1 MVRDPRRLQAFQEA
15 DALAVVTY
23 RLTANLPD
31 QERYGLQSQLR
42 RAAVSVAT
50 NLVEGS
56 ARQSARDYR
65 RFLEIARASS
75 CECAYLLELCVRLAY
90 LPAAALEASRRYE
103 GLSAGLLAAAS
114 RIRALEAAE

>member
-75 CECAYLLELCVRLAY
+75 CECAYLLELCVRLVY
-90 LPAAALEASRRYE
+90 LPAAALEVSRRYE

>member
-23 RLTANLPD
+23 RLTATLPD
-31 QERYGLQSQLR
+31 HERFGLQSQLR

-90 LPAAALEASRRYE
+90 LPATGLEVSRRYE
-103 GLSAGLLAAAS
+103 GLSAGFLAAAS
-114 RIRALEAAE
+114 RIRAIEVAE